1 MDTETVDTESIAYNT
16 YLELLNKKFN
26 NINNITTKKVF
37 LISLNKNFSNFRSLG
52 FLAEFN
58 ESFKN
63 NYEKF
68 LNSDKSIINFKDSN
82 TLDFEYYN
90 SNFDFHQFKNE
101 IYILF
106 KENKMALLSKKFKN
120 LNTIKT
126 FKFLFKEDV
135 LADSNLNVEIKPKSK
150 VIMIPDLKKLQY

>member
-1 MDTETVDTESIAYNT
+1 MSKFYMDTEAVNAESIAYNN

-26 NINNITTKKVF
+26 NITTKKVF
-37 LISLNKNFSNFRSLG
+37 LITLNKNFSNFRSLG
-52 FLAEFN
+52 FFAEFN

-68 LNSDKSIINFKDSN
+68 LNSDKSII
-82 TLDFEYYN
+82 
-90 SNFDFHQFKNE
+90 KN
-101 IYILF
+101 
-106 KENKMALLSKKFKN
+106 FKN

-135 LADSNLNVEIKPKSK
+135 LTDSNFKTDIQPKAK
-150 VIMIPDLKKLQY
+150 ALMIPDLKKLQY